1 MNDWCSGYGWKE
13 EGSMQKSNQ
22 SLQSDLGYIE
32 TPSIAPLALS
42 FILQVETLR
51 PQISAGI
58 NFMVTNMLRPA
69 LILKRD

>member
-1 MNDWCSGYGWKE
+1 
-13 EGSMQKSNQ
+13 MQKSNQ

-51 PQISAGI
+51 PQIDLCVKLACMPYLLSS
-58 NFMVTNMLRPA
+58 
-69 LILKRD
+69 